1 MSPWLSALVLALH
14 ILSFMLVYAAV
25 AAEYALLRGP
35 LDAPTVRALGTAD
48 AVYGLA
54 AVGVFGTGVVQVLYF
69 GKGYAYYLQS
79 PVLWTKIGLFA
90 LVGGASVYPT
100 LAFLR
105 WQAEVDGDA
114 VPVRRLVGLIVPS
127 RSAPRRG
134 RLRGL
139 IGIELGLLTLLPIL
153 GSALHYGLG

>member
-1 MSPWLSALVLALH
+1 MSPWPSALVLALH